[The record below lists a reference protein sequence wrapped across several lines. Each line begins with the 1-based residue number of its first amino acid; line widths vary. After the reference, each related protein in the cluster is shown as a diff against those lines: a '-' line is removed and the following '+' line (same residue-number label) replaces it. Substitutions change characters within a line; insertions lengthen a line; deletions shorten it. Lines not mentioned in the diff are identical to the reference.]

1 MKIAIIGAG
10 IGGCAA
16 YLSLKKRLPKPL
28 SPSQDH
34 EYTIYEAYDTPRNFE
49 SPHSLG
55 ETHSA
60 SLVVGGGLGVGPNGL
75 RVLRRLDEE
84 LFHDVVR
91 AGYPYASMKFM
102 NSYGFTMMRM
112 SSRCGSDPEI
122 NSVSMSRHAIWRTLR
137 SRIPDGVIVTKRVA
151 EVVSNT
157 NGPNTIKF
165 ADGSADVEADLVI
178 GADGLRS
185 VAKRALFPG
194 ATQDPYPPHYQGIV
208 GIGGFV
214 PLADVRPDVEAGA
227 MTIVFGGN
235 GFFGYAPSETSP
247 EAPNQHI
254 PQGVMPPGKTVMWWS
269 TYEIDECPNPK
280 TIDKEA
286 VKQDLQ
292 KRHGNWR
299 NPVIQKI
306 ISSANVETMYPV
318 WTTPDL
324 PTWESDGVVLI
335 GDAAHT
341 LPPTSGQGTSQALE
355 DVECFTMF
363 LAHYLRKAY
372 DGKSP
377 EEPAA
382 VTEAETGAIS
392 QTSKKYMEIRQP
404 RVKDILTKSKRM
416 ENKKRNLNIIEE
428 WLLYLVFFIMGR
440 LPTLPWIKN
449 PFAYDIAEEVSHV
462 IELENQKEPKKDS
475 K

>member
-1 MKIAIIGAG
+1 M
-10 IGGCAA
+10 
-16 YLSLKKRLPKPL
+16 
-28 SPSQDH
+28 
-34 EYTIYEAYDTPRNFE
+34 
-49 SPHSLG
+49 
-55 ETHSA
+55 
-60 SLVVGGGLGVGPNGL
+60 
-75 RVLRRLDEE
+75 
-84 LFHDVVR
+84 
-91 AGYPYASMKFM
+91 
-102 NSYGFTMMRM
+102 
-112 SSRCGSDPEI
+112 
-122 NSVSMSRHAIWRTLR
+122 
-137 SRIPDGVIVTKRVA
+137 
-151 EVVSNT
+151 
-157 NGPNTIKF
+157 
-165 ADGSADVEADLVI
+165 
-178 GADGLRS
+178 
-185 VAKRALFPG
+185 
-194 ATQDPYPPHYQGIV
+194 
-208 GIGGFV
+208 
-214 PLADVRPDVEAGA
+214 PLADVRPDVEAGT

-235 GFFGYAPSETSP
+235 GFFGYAPSDTSP
-247 EAPNQHI
+247 EAPNRHI

-306 ISSANVETMYPV
+306 ISSVNVETMYPV

-324 PTWESDGVVLI
+324 PTWERDGVVLI

-382 VTEAETGAIS
+382 ITEAETGAIS

-416 ENKKRNLNIIEE
+416 ENKKRNLNIFEE
-428 WLLYLVFFIMGR
+428 WLLYLVFFIMGELSSYQPAFKHDKIWLTPHPAMTGR
-440 LPTLPWIKN
+440 LPTLPWIRN

-462 IELENQKEPKKDS
+462 IKLEKQKEPKKDS